1 MSSVL
6 NSETNLF
13 SPGTTISEDRTI
25 ENVAEFWDHRPCNIK
40 HSKSEC
46 GTKQYFDEVEIRK
59 YYVEPHIKK
68 FADFAKWHGKRVLE
82 IGCGI
87 GTDAINFV
95 RAGAIYTGLEL
106 SKISLEI
113 TKKRFSV
120 YGLQPEALLEGN
132 AEELDKIFTII
143 TDLSKQF
150 DLIYSFGVIHH
161 TPQPRYVIEQ
171 IAKLNL
177 LKQKIGELRIMV
189 YAARSWKAAMIEA
202 GLDQPEAQDGCPIA
216 YTYTNESVHKL
227 MADLFNI
234 KSIQQDHIFP
244 YIVEKYKNYEYELQP
259 YFKAMPNDVFN
270 ALEKTLGWH
279 LLIIATK
286 E

>member
-1 MSSVL
+1 
-6 NSETNLF
+6 
-13 SPGTTISEDRTI
+13 
-25 ENVAEFWDHRPCNIK
+25 
-40 HSKSEC
+40 
-46 GTKQYFDEVEIRK
+46 
-59 YYVEPHIKK
+59 
-68 FADFAKWHGKRVLE
+68 
-82 IGCGI
+82 
-87 GTDAINFV
+87 
-95 RAGAIYTGLEL
+95 
-106 SKISLEI
+106 
-113 TKKRFSV
+113 
-120 YGLQPEALLEGN
+120 
-132 AEELDKIFTII
+132 
-143 TDLSKQF
+143 
-150 DLIYSFGVIHH
+150 
-161 TPQPRYVIEQ
+161 VIEQ

>member
-1 MSSVL
+1 MATSSNNEHNFL
-6 NSETNLF
+6 PL
-13 SPGTTISEDRTI
+13 GTTISKDSTVEDVT
-25 ENVAEFWDHRPCNIK
+25 NYWNHRPCNIN
-40 HSKSEC
+40 HSKSEY
-46 GTKQYFDEVEIRK
+46 GTKQYFDEVETRR

-68 FADFAKWHGKRVLE
+68 FADFDNWREKRVLE

-106 SKISLEI
+106 SKASLEV
-113 TKKRFSV
+113 TKKRFAV
-120 YGLQPEALLEGN
+120 YGLEPKALIEGN
-132 AEELDKIFTII
+132 AEELDKVFTVI
-143 TDLSKQF
+143 TDPSEQF

-161 TPQPRYVIEQ
+161 TPEPRRVIEQ

-177 LKQKIGELRIMV
+177 LKARTGELRIMV

-202 GLDQPEAQDGCPIA
+202 GLDQPEAQYGCPIA
-216 YTYTNESVHKL
+216 HTYTNESAHHL
-227 MADLFNI
+227 MTHLFHI
-234 KSIQQDHIFP
+234 KFIEQDHIFP

-259 YFKAMPNDVFN
+259 YFKVMPSDVFN
-270 ALEKTLGWH
+270 ALKKTLGWH
-279 LLIIATK
+279 LLVIAIK